1 MAALLSMSSAGRVAA
16 ETQACPLAASH
27 IAMESGSYSSQPGVE
42 FTLHHFDAML
52 VPMGKAKPQ
61 CLGKMTDVA
70 HADIFVSNES
80 LTKVFAGKLNT
91 TGSDIR
97 DLKIVHG
104 VGTVTISGTM
114 GKVVP
119 VKFSIAGPVSTDGTV
134 LSMTA
139 DKINADGM
147 PIKMLLA
154 MVGKHLSSVLGFKG
168 VSGVQVE
175 GNVMSFSPEKVAHLR
190 GYIASVEATPDGL
203 TLHYGRRPRGHT
215 VARVAKPLPA
225 TS

>member
-1 MAALLSMSSAGRVAA
+1 MKTCGIAVVALSWIGCSGRMAA
-16 ETQACPLAASH
+16 ETQTCPVAASH
-27 IAMESGSYSSQPGVE
+27 LVMESGSYSSQPGVE
-42 FTLHHFDAML
+42 FSLHHFDATL
-52 VPMGKAKPQ
+52 VPLGKSMPQ

-80 LTKVFAGKLNT
+80 LTQVFASKLNA
-91 TGSDIR
+91 TGSEIR

-104 VGTVTISGTM
+104 AGTVTISGVM
-114 GKVVP
+114 VKVVP

-139 DKINADGM
+139 EKIDADGV
-147 PIKMLLA
+147 PIKMLLS

-190 GYIASVEATPDGL
+190 GWIASIEATPKGL
-203 TLHYGRRPRGHT
+203 TLHYRRRPRRAG
-215 VARVAKPLPA
+215 V
-225 TS
+225 

>member
-1 MAALLSMSSAGRVAA
+1 MSGVGRVVA
-16 ETQACPLAASH
+16 ETQGCPIAASH
-27 IAMESGSYSSQPGVE
+27 IAMESGSYSSQPGVQ
-42 FTLHHFDAML
+42 FVLHHFDATL
-52 VPMGKAKPQ
+52 VPMGKAAPQ

-80 LTKVFAGKLNT
+80 LTKVFAGKLST

-104 VGTVTISGTM
+104 VGTVTISGAM

-119 VKFSIAGPVSTDGTV
+119 VRFSIEGPVSTDGTV

-139 DKINADGM
+139 DKIDADGI
-147 PIKMLLA
+147 PIKGLLE

-168 VSGVQVE
+168 VNGVQVE

-203 TLHYGRRPRGHT
+203 TLHYRPRPRGHV
-215 VARVAKPLPA
+215 VARVAKVLPA
-225 TS
+225 AS